1 MITSKPTCFD
11 EYIIQFPEDAKQLIK
26 EVRDIIKNTV
36 PNAVE
41 SISYGMP
48 AYKTYGKPLIY
59 FACFKNHI
67 GLYATPSGHQEFKE
81 ELSGYKQGKG
91 SVQFPLD
98 QPIPYKLIMK
108 IAAFKATEN
117 ELKYNKTIQ
126 QSPLKKTLLNSK

>member
-1 MITSKPTCFD
+1 MITNKPTCFE
-11 EYIIQFPEDAKQLIK
+11 EYIALFPEETHEHLEQI
-26 EVRDIIKNTV
+26 RDIIKKAA

-41 SISYGMP
+41 TISYGMP

-91 SVQFPLD
+91 SVQFPLNK
-98 QPIPYKLIMK
+98 PIPYKLIK
-108 IAAFKATEN
+108 RIVTFKAKEN
-117 ELKYNKTIQ
+117 ELKYNSTI
-126 QSPLKKTLLNSK
+126 K